1 MSEKQTTLMTRFAR
15 VAEQRRKAGDL
26 GQVELDLAHLA
37 GADAAFQQA
46 NVSEDLI
53 RARQAGARY

>member
-1 MSEKQTTLMTRFAR
+1 MTRFAR